1 MIFAQFLNLFQN
13 IEVPTHIPGNNYSW
27 LYCGQFIRCMQLIKF
42 RKRNI
47 YYKFPIKMSKDVT
60 CAKIH
65 DILDSEILPPSNAHA
80 LRITW
85 C

>member
-47 YYKFPIKMSKDVT
+47 YYKFPIKMAKDVT
-60 CAKIH
+60 CAKILT
-65 DILDSEILPPSNAHA
+65 I
-80 LRITW
+80 
-85 C
+85 